1 MEWRNP
7 SQGGFVEATTRP
19 NVLLIMTD
27 DQPYYTL
34 GIMEAVMR
42 RLVAQGL
49 RFSNGYVAT
58 PVCGPVRGS
67 VLTGKWSHNTG
78 LEATSGAWRQ
88 LVESGELPRNIA
100 RRLKAAG
107 YACHLTGKF
116 TNDLDNANWVCPG
129 FTSWWAQLEDLN
141 DGQKTYW
148 SVNGDRRREIERTG
162 TEEGNETINRRRFH
176 GGLRP
181 KPPRRSLVR
190 LLLAAQPARPL
201 SLPQPVRGY
210 PQRRSTADSVRRE
223 ADVSDKAPDVG
234 RRMRSSEAAEEER
247 MQE

>member
-1 MEWRNP
+1 M
-7 SQGGFVEATTRP
+7 EATTRP

-58 PVCGPVRGS
+58 PVCGPARGS

-100 RRLKAAG
+100 RRLEAAG

-116 TNDLDNANWVCPG
+116 TNDLENAN
-129 FTSWWAQLEDLN
+129 
-141 DGQKTYW
+141 
-148 SVNGDRRREIERTG
+148 
-162 TEEGNETINRRRFH
+162 
-176 GGLRP
+176 
-181 KPPRRSLVR
+181 
-190 LLLAAQPARPL
+190 
-201 SLPQPVRGY
+201 
-210 PQRRSTADSVRRE
+210 
-223 ADVSDKAPDVG
+223 
-234 RRMRSSEAAEEER
+234 
-247 MQE
+247 